1 MLWAGVV
8 NEASALTETQ
18 PISLP
23 PGLGSQYCYQA
34 DLRMSYTDSRPGY
47 PSFSGRL
54 NLITKKVADPATPW
68 LPNNDG
74 PVGLAD
80 AISMLRNPNLSFLP
94 YPITLDLP
102 VNSRG
107 TIRIVGTLVRPMGDD
122 QICIKSNFG
131 VPVQN
136 FAVWGEAQ
144 LQPGGPQTLTIPVN
158 VISTTPLSGGTSDPY
173 TTPSPSGN
181 QFSNPSGPLGIKCRD
196 VSNASTCM
204 NRNLLEFKL
213 KPGIAISQPG
223 TPNYE
228 DFTIES
234 HGVHPWDMIETKL
247 KGISGSNH
255 FHFYLSKRR
264 VFKMFYISYLSAG
277 SITQVD
283 VDIEVDLASM
293 KYSYHV
299 LDNVSELE
307 KRDIK
312 DCGGGKFG
320 ILIPST
326 SIYLPLPPLSNCNL
340 GQPNGP
346 NVIISDLG
354 YGF

>member
-1 MLWAGVV
+1 MLWAGVM
-8 NEASALTETQ
+8 NEATSLTETE

-54 NLITKKVADPATPW
+54 NLITKKVADPATSWNP
-68 LPNNDG
+68 PTG
-74 PVGLAD
+74 PVGLDD
-80 AISMLRNPNLSFLP
+80 AISMLRAPSLSFLP
-94 YPITLDLP
+94 SPITLDLP

-107 TIRIVGTLVRPMGDD
+107 TIRIVGTLVRPMGND

-144 LQPGGPQTLTIPVN
+144 LQPGGPQTLTVPVN
-158 VISTTPLSGGTSDPY
+158 VISTAPLSGGYSAPY
-173 TTPSPSGN
+173 TIPSPSGN

-196 VSNASTCM
+196 VSNAATCM

-213 KPGIAISQPG
+213 QPGIAITQSG
-223 TPNYE
+223 NPNYE

-234 HGVHPWDMIETKL
+234 HGVHPWDVIETKL
-247 KGISGSNH
+247 KGNSGSNQYY
-255 FHFYLSKRR
+255 FYLPKRR
-264 VFKMFYISYLSAG
+264 VFSMAYYIIVSLV
-277 SITQVD
+277 TPD
-283 VDIEVDLASM
+283 VAIEVDFARM

-299 LDNVSELE
+299 LDTGYELQ

-320 ILIPST
+320 IRIPTST
-326 SIYLPLPPLSNCNL
+326 IPAPLPTQNMVGNCTL
-340 GQPNGP
+340 GDPNGP

>member
-107 TIRIVGTLVRPMGDD
+107 TIRIVGTLVRPMGND

-158 VISTTPLSGGTSDPY
+158 VISTTPLSAAGNPPIFSSAPY
-173 TTPSPSGN
+173 TIPSPSGN

-213 KPGIAISQPG
+213 QLGIAS
-223 TPNYE
+223 NE

-234 HGVHPWDMIETKL
+234 HGIHPWDVIETKL
-247 KGISGSNH
+247 QGIAGSDPH
-255 FHFYLSKRR
+255 YFYLPKRR
-264 VFKMFYISYLSAG
+264 VFSMAY
-277 SITQVD
+277 SIIVSSVTPD
-283 VDIEVDLASM
+283 VAIEVDFARM

-299 LDNVSELE
+299 LDTGYELQ

-320 ILIPST
+320 IRIPTST
-326 SIYLPLPPLSNCNL
+326 IPAPLPTQNMVGNCTL
-340 GQPNGP
+340 GDPDGP